1 MNFIQKNPKLIQLG
15 FVLLGFVVL
24 VMMTGQYSEIIDIRD
39 GFIKAVER
47 GEISSS
53 VGLADSIG
61 MLLSGQLPPQL
72 VRIPEINF
80 FNPVFENSIVYI
92 LVSLLF
98 LSGSIIYSFKIVNR
112 STQLSIFE
120 WFKQYWT
127 KLFIYTPVS
136 IFGGLFIVPSLITWF
151 FGEPESTSFWELP
164 RVVTEFANFLMYEW
178 FPVEI
183 YDPEIEEFED
193 SALIF
198 EITRGVS
205 ATLLFAIDFVRE
217 ILLGG
222 VKTIVTFTSWDWID
236 ENPWAYWPALPW
248 TVVCA
253 GGAMLGYA
261 LQGRNLAMLVAF
273 STIYISV
280 FGQWEPSMQ
289 TLSLV
294 LIAAPVSVII
304 GLLLGVWAFKSRSV
318 ESSLSPLLNI
328 AQTMPHFSYLV
339 PVMVFFGIGDQAG
352 AIATIIFATPPMIR
366 LTLLGLKKVSPEVL
380 DAGMMSG
387 CHNFQLTYKVLI
399 PTARHDILIG
409 VNQVIMQCLAMAVI
423 ASFIGARG
431 LGFNLLAALN
441 SLAVGV
447 ALELGVCIVL
457 IAVVLD
463 KLSLAWANKQTDYFA
478 DLPFIKKHKWSLMF
492 IAILFIGITLSVA
505 GSLIFE
511 NGINYFYLIPHNKGI
526 TLGPLFQ
533 DGIDWFLETFFFSL
547 QGFNKWLI
555 VDVLFPMREAF
566 LSMPVAATFFL
577 VMGIGY
583 IVGGIRSALIV
594 GSFLLF
600 IALLEW
606 WERALITA
614 YMTTFGVVVSALIG
628 ITVGTFCAQSRSAT
642 KFILLICDTFQT
654 FPSFVYLIPV
664 MILFGI
670 TDTSV
675 LIAVIVYATI
685 PATRY
690 TVEGLTSVPQS
701 LQDAGSMSGVNRLQR
716 WIKIELPLAF
726 PHIMLGINQTVI
738 FALFMVIIGAFIGTE
753 DLGQYIIK
761 ALSDKQGIGN
771 GLLLGFCVASIG
783 LAVDHLIQ
791 KWASQRRK
799 LLGID

>member
-366 LTLLGLKKVSPEVL
+366 LTLLGLKKF
-380 DAGMMSG
+380 
-387 CHNFQLTYKVLI
+387 HQ
-399 PTARHDILIG
+399 
-409 VNQVIMQCLAMAVI
+409 
-423 ASFIGARG
+423 
-431 LGFNLLAALN
+431 
-441 SLAVGV
+441 
-447 ALELGVCIVL
+447 
-457 IAVVLD
+457 
-463 KLSLAWANKQTDYFA
+463 
-478 DLPFIKKHKWSLMF
+478 
-492 IAILFIGITLSVA
+492 
-505 GSLIFE
+505 
-511 NGINYFYLIPHNKGI
+511 
-526 TLGPLFQ
+526 
-533 DGIDWFLETFFFSL
+533 
-547 QGFNKWLI
+547 
-555 VDVLFPMREAF
+555 
-566 LSMPVAATFFL
+566 
-577 VMGIGY
+577 
-583 IVGGIRSALIV
+583 
-594 GSFLLF
+594 
-600 IALLEW
+600 
-606 WERALITA
+606 
-614 YMTTFGVVVSALIG
+614 
-628 ITVGTFCAQSRSAT
+628 
-642 KFILLICDTFQT
+642 KF
-654 FPSFVYLIPV
+654 
-664 MILFGI
+664 
-670 TDTSV
+670 
-675 LIAVIVYATI
+675 
-685 PATRY
+685 
-690 TVEGLTSVPQS
+690 
-701 LQDAGSMSGVNRLQR
+701 
-716 WIKIELPLAF
+716 
-726 PHIMLGINQTVI
+726 
-738 FALFMVIIGAFIGTE
+738 
-753 DLGQYIIK
+753 
-761 ALSDKQGIGN
+761 
-771 GLLLGFCVASIG
+771 
-783 LAVDHLIQ
+783 
-791 KWASQRRK
+791 
-799 LLGID
+799 